1 MPQENW
7 NILMVV
13 LSTVA
18 PDVRVEKEARYL
30 ASEGHTV
37 TVIGTNPKGNL
48 DNKEQ
53 RDGYTI
59 LRVPS
64 SKKLFFKY
72 FEFWKNVKNL
82 VGKNQY
88 DIIHLHDLNVLP
100 LATRLK
106 KNAKILVYDSHEN
119 FPEQMSET
127 FGFLGLWGY
136 SWVERYYI
144 KRVQGVVTA
153 GITYSE
159 NLKRKYKVESSWIA
173 NYPSRKDVEA
183 AHKKDIPKEYTTD
196 KKFKVVHFGVMYH
209 NLGYDKTIEAAKI
222 LSEKFKPTELEFL
235 VMGSGTS
242 LEPMEQLIEKYN
254 LSEYFNVTGWMNY
267 LDALSI
273 MRSCDV
279 GLILFQPGKNNFLRI
294 PNRLYEYCSAGIPFI
309 GSNFEG
315 LQRATLGIDD
325 LGILIDP
332 TSPQEIADAIVI
344 LMQDYERLENMKKTA
359 SEIYKNKFN
368 WETEIVKLEEQ
379 YKKIFLK
386 LKEN

>member
-1 MPQENW
+1 
-7 NILMVV
+7 
-13 LSTVA
+13 
-18 PDVRVEKEARYL
+18 
-30 ASEGHTV
+30 
-37 TVIGTNPKGNL
+37 
-48 DNKEQ
+48 
-53 RDGYTI
+53 
-59 LRVPS
+59 
-64 SKKLFFKY
+64 
-72 FEFWKNVKNL
+72 
-82 VGKNQY
+82 
-88 DIIHLHDLNVLP
+88 
-100 LATRLK
+100 
-106 KNAKILVYDSHEN
+106 
-119 FPEQMSET
+119 
-127 FGFLGLWGY
+127 LWGY

-173 NYPSRKDVEA
+173 NYPSRKDVKA

-196 KKFKVVHFGVMYH
+196 KKFRVVHFGVMYH
-209 NLGYDKTIEAAKI
+209 NLGYDKTVEVAKI

-368 WETEIVKLEEQ
+368 WETEIVKLEEE